1 MHLPALFSS
10 CQLAVHR
17 KARFL
22 SRLPVWLALCAV
34 LLQLL
39 AAGVSQ
45 RHAAAQLDAARAG
58 EWLVCTPAG
67 LIRLTAAEVEA
78 VIGTVQS
85 AHPDS
90 GSKGTS
96 TDDAVG
102 NIGFCPFCSMAQAVV
117 FPLLALGLL
126 KFALPA
132 APFFPSRAAIRN
144 PCPPHPDQRH
154 APPHAPPP
162 AFSC

>member
-10 CQLAVHR
+10 CQPAVHR

-34 LLQLL
+34 LLQLF

-45 RHAAAQLDAARAG
+45 HHAAAQLDAARAG

-67 LIRLTAAEVEA
+67 LVRLTAAEVEA
-78 VIGTVQS
+78 ALGAVQS

-90 GSKGTS
+90 SS
-96 TDDAVG
+96 NDADTG
-102 NIGFCPFCSMAQAVV
+102 NAAHNTGFCPFCSVAQAVV

-132 APFFPSRAAIRN
+132 APFFPSLAATRN

-154 APPHAPPP
+154 APPHAPPV
-162 AFSC
+162 FSC